1 MAKSSHPGVRIAPLG
16 FQTLS
21 ESARR
26 HWGWILLQST
36 LSSALPQLFL
46 HLPSAHCQRVEHFQA
61 KAFGIILKKE
71 GVPHTYSGARGW
83 TVFSVR
89 CGLTQQFCPAQL
101 LFDTIPFFIPFAV
114 DGGL

>member
-1 MAKSSHPGVRIAPLG
+1 MCITHLG

-26 HWGWILLQST
+26 CWGWILLQST
-36 LSSALPQLFL
+36 ISSAFLQLFL
-46 HLPSAHCQRVEHFQA
+46 RLPSTLCQRVEHFQA

-71 GVPHTYSGARGW
+71 GVPHVYSDARGW

-101 LFDTIPFFIPFAV
+101 LFYTIPFFIPFAV